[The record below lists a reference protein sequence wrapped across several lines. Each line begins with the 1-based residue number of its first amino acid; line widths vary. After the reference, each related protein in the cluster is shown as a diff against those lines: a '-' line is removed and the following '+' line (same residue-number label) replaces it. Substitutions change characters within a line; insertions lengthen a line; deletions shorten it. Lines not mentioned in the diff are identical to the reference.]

1 MIGGISANG
10 GLWIVK
16 DGKKSIHQYCP
27 YQSRE
32 VSGRCGTHCPLFS
45 ELYRD
50 AYGRVVIDICQ
61 GVSLTFDDFEDARKK

>member
-1 MIGGISANG
+1 MRGGINASG

-16 DGKKSIHQYCP
+16 DGKKSIPQYCP

-50 AYGRVVIDICQ
+50 AGRVVIDICQ
-61 GVSLTFDDFEDARKK
+61 GVSLTFDDFVDKREK

>member
-50 AYGRVVIDICQ
+50 AGRVVIDICQ

>member
-16 DGKKSIHQYCP
+16 DGKKSVSQYCP

-45 ELYRD
+45 ELYWD

-61 GVSLTFDDFEDARKK
+61 GVSLTFDDFADRREK